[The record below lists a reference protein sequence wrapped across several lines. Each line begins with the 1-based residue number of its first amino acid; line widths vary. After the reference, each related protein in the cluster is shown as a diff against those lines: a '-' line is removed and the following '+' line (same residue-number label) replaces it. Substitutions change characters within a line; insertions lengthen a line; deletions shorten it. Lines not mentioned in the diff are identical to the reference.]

1 MEFVIDLAI
10 LIVVCGIALLLWRTR
25 LRICPHCSSLFVDRQ
40 VSSVQPS
47 YARAPR
53 QHEPSPFVDLPFVT
67 APKSVQETPVAS
79 TPSASGITPPVTTE
93 STDDYSVIET
103 HEPAEMPTIPASALT
118 TPPEPLDSGE
128 ILIEPEAEDEHDLL
142 PETDEPRTLRE
153 SGELMLEQEI
163 GLGPYGLR
171 LASRLIDAGFGVT
184 TTSEKW
190 GGGGRHRQ
198 TSHEIDES

>member
-53 QHEPSPFVDLPFVT
+53 QHEPSPFVALPFVT

-163 GLGPYGLR
+163 GLGPHGLR

>member
-1 MEFVIDLAI
+1 MYVRRGNTSPAPLWLSLSLRHQNPFRKH
-10 LIVVCGIALLLWRTR
+10 LLHQR
-25 LRICPHCSSLFVDRQ
+25 
-40 VSSVQPS
+40 
-47 YARAPR
+47 RA
-53 QHEPSPFVDLPFVT
+53 
-67 APKSVQETPVAS
+67 
-79 TPSASGITPPVTTE
+79 
-93 STDDYSVIET
+93 
-103 HEPAEMPTIPASALT
+103 
-118 TPPEPLDSGE
+118 LDSGE

-163 GLGPYGLR
+163 GLGPHGLR